1 MACFL
6 VKRLYTRRETCLLLV
21 SAQTTLVDCL
31 PSACTGQRRLPL
43 DMAVQLGISACRCQA
58 MQEGDMSRR
67 LAKLLAG
74 PAGVA
79 GPQLNSES
87 GTGAAI

>member
-1 MACFL
+1 M
-6 VKRLYTRRETCLLLV
+6 RRETCLLLV
-21 SAQTTLVDCL
+21 SAQTTLLDCL
-31 PSACTGQRRLPL
+31 PSACTWRALLTTCPRRLPL